1 MLMPLRTIRIPYLS
15 IIVLF
20 LFLACKTAKTSGKPD
35 TGKGAAAATIASC
48 QQVIRY
54 HFEKFRDVQNARD
67 VAVTAIIT
75 IDPLAK
81 NINTSAQMVEN
92 GQKGEFDMTIEH
104 FDCTLN
110 ADLTAGEALYT
121 GHIRQEDGSSTKAY
135 LKLEAKDGSLVM
147 SNGDPAKASEVLMY
161 VSQWEIVK
169 PQP

>member
-1 MLMPLRTIRIPYLS
+1 MLIPLRTTRIPFLS
-15 IIVLF
+15 IIVLS
-20 LFLACKTAKTSGKPD
+20 LLLACKTTKSSGKPG
-35 TGKGAAAATIASC
+35 TGKNSTAPAIASC

-54 HFEKFRDVQNARD
+54 YFEKFRDVQNARD
-67 VAVTAIIT
+67 IAVTAIIT

-81 NINTSAQMVEN
+81 NINTSAQIVEN
-92 GQKGEFDMTIEH
+92 GEKGEFDMTIEH

-110 ADLTAGEALYT
+110 ADLTIGEALYT
-121 GHIRQEDGSSTKAY
+121 GHIRQQDGSSTKAY

-161 VSQWEIVK
+161 VSKWEIVK